1 MKVTIEIDFTPIEA
15 RQFFG
20 LPNVEHLQAKMMAR
34 VEQGMAEAIERFS
47 PGALMGSWLSALS
60 QSSEWMQKMFGWR
73 GIDQC
78 HFSPVVTAVPVTGGK
93 GCTGQWRGGCPDRTK
108 RRACINDDQR
118 SANQSTYLT

>member
-60 QSSEWMQKMFGWR
+60 QSSEWMQKIFGWR

-78 HFSPVVTAVPVTGGK
+78 HFS
-93 GCTGQWRGGCPDRTK
+93 
-108 RRACINDDQR
+108 R
-118 SANQSTYLT
+118 S